1 MKHEILIVGR
11 GGQGVLLLGR
21 ILGVAAAKYAGLFAT
36 GSETYASETRGG
48 ESRVDLIITD
58 NPEGVDFVKVVRAS
72 IALFMFPY
80 SLDRYARML
89 SSDAYVFLNS
99 TYVKEFPSAVQKVF
113 SAPYDEIAE
122 RAVGTSRVSNIV
134 ALGHMIA
141 RTGIMDVRHVES
153 TLKEIVSEK
162 WLETNMKALRA
173 GLEIQ

>member
-58 NPEGVDFVKVVRAS
+58 SPEGVDFVKVVKAS
-72 IALFMFPY
+72 VALFMFPY
-80 SLDRYARML
+80 NLSKYVKML
-89 SSDAYVFLNS
+89 RDDAYVFLNS
-99 TYVKEFPSAVQKVF
+99 TYVKEFPSVGQRVF
-113 SAPYDEIAE
+113 SASYDEIAE
-122 RAVGTSRVSNIV
+122 RAAGTSRVSNIV

-141 RTGIMDVRHVES
+141 RTGLIDIKHVEN

-162 WLETNMKALRA
+162 WIDVNMRALRA